1 MRFYLTLVVLLFI
14 NVSSFSQA
22 KVFDIG
28 FLGDKS
34 STEID
39 GMLDELE
46 KEIKAVIGEDAI
58 VQFSKSNRLTNNFDT
73 DIALQNYQ
81 RLLENETDIIIAF
94 GTVNNLVLT
103 NQKSFPKPTILF
115 GTLSQELLD
124 KPHFDGDNKIENFTS
139 IVTLQSYEEDLDL
152 LKQLAAPKR
161 VGLLVESSFL
171 YYDKLNATVKGF
183 EDHLNLDL
191 EIIPFT
197 TMDDILN
204 SLETYNGIREVDDAA
219 GPDPVDAVYLVG
231 GYYFSKPEID
241 QLAKVLLDKKLPSFT
256 TTPIRDVENGLLAT
270 NHDQSGVNQFFRR
283 IALNVESIVNE
294 NEFTEIATLLD
305 LNRKLTINI
314 NTANKLAIPLK
325 YSLIVDTN
333 IIGDAT
339 DLVYDKKYTLL
350 NVMQE
355 AIAENLQLK
364 TIQQDVLIAEK
375 DTELA
380 KSNYLP
386 DIFITASGMYVDPNL
401 AVAANGQNP
410 ELSTVGNVTLN
421 QTVFS
426 GSASANITIQKALQQ
441 AQLENY
447 NSEALNTVFNGAEAY
462 FRALIYKANYKIQSR
477 NLELTKRNLEIAT
490 HNFDAGLTG
499 KSDVLRFRSELTK
512 NIQNLI
518 VSVNKMNE
526 GFYDLNKILN
536 NPIDQKIDVEEAE
549 LLDGL
554 FENYNYKQIGI
565 FLDSP
570 DLRKPFVDFLI
581 HEAIENAPELKF
593 LDYNL
598 VAARRSEKLFGGGR
612 FLPTVALQGQYNYTF
627 SRTGAGSEFPPFL
640 TTPPDGFYN
649 VGLSMT
655 LPIFN
660 QNKQNL
666 NQQIAAIQSD
676 QIDLNISD
684 IKLTIEKN
692 INNAVLGLINEISNI
707 ELSKAFEITAK
718 ENLELTQTSY
728 ANGAVNIVQLL
739 DAQNNHLEA
748 QLAVSTATYDYLLGA
763 MLLERYLGTFFLLQT
778 DDERAE
784 FVRRFLEFSNNN

>member
-1 MRFYLTLVVLLFI
+1 MRFYLTLIILFFI
-14 NVSSFSQA
+14 NFTSFSQA
-22 KVFDIG
+22 RIFDIG

-34 STEID
+34 SLEID
-39 GMLDELE
+39 GMIDDLE

-58 VQFSKSNRLTNNFDT
+58 VQFSKSNRLINNFDT
-73 DIALQNYQ
+73 TVALKNYQ
-81 RLLENETDIIIAF
+81 KLLENETDIIIAF

-103 NQKSFPKPTILF
+103 SQKTFPKPTILF
-115 GTLSQELLD
+115 GTLSEELLD
-124 KPHFDGDNKIENFTS
+124 KPHFDGNNEIENFTS
-139 IVTLQSYEEDLDL
+139 IVTMQSYEEELGL

-161 VGLLVESSFL
+161 VGLLVENSFL
-171 YYDKLNATVKGF
+171 QYEKLNLTVEEF
-183 EDHLNLDL
+183 EKNLDLEL

-197 TMDDILN
+197 TMEDILN
-204 SLETYNGIREVDDAA
+204 NLDG
-219 GPDPVDAVYLVG
+219 VDAVYLVG
-231 GYYFSKPEID
+231 GYYFSNSEIN
-241 QLAKVLLDKKLPSFT
+241 QLAQVLIDKKLPSFT
-256 TTPIRDVENGLLAT
+256 TTPIKDVKNGLLAT

-283 IALNVESIVNE
+283 IALNIESIINK
-294 NEFTEIATLLD
+294 NEFSEIATLLD
-305 LNRKLTINI
+305 LNKKLTLNI
-314 NTANKLAIPLK
+314 NTANKLGIPLK
-325 YSLIVDTN
+325 YSLIVNTN
-333 IIGDAT
+333 IVGDAT
-339 DLVYDKKYTLL
+339 ELVYDKKYTLL

-364 TIQQDVLIAEK
+364 TIEQDVLIAEK

-380 KSNYLP
+380 KSDYLP
-386 DIFITASGMYVDPNL
+386 DIFVTASGVYVDPNL
-401 AVAANGQNP
+401 AEVANGQSP
-410 ELSTVGNVTLN
+410 ELSTTGNVTLN

-447 NSEALNTVFNGAEAY
+447 NSEALNTIFSGAEAY
-462 FRALIYKANYKIQSR
+462 FKALIFKANYKIQNR

-490 HNFDAGLTG
+490 HNFDAGLSG

-518 VSVNKMNE
+518 VSLNRMNE
-526 GFYDLNKILN
+526 GFYNLNKILN
-536 NPIDQKIDVEEAE
+536 NPIDQKIDVEDAE
-549 LLDGL
+549 LLNGL
-554 FENYNYKQIGI
+554 FENYNYKQLGV

-570 DLRKPFVDFLI
+570 DLRKPFVEFLI

-640 TTPPDGFYN
+640 MTPPDGYYN

-676 QIDLNISD
+676 QINLNIND

-692 INNAVLGLINEISNI
+692 INDAVLGLINEISNI

-763 MLLERYLGTFFLLQT
+763 MLLERYLGTFFLMQT
-778 DDERAE
+778 NDERAE
-784 FVRRFLEFSNNN
+784 FVKRFLEFSNNN